1 MCAESES
8 LLSSEVMKRRS
19 VRPIRKRERGRRE
32 REERERGE
40 GGEAIQ
46 SDAPQHPRT
55 GKKVPPL
62 FQTLAWRADRSLPLL
77 LRVPLRLCARTS
89 FCGYFSTRGAHSSAC
104 LRAPHMDFKLCG
116 S

>member
-1 MCAESES
+1 MCAES

-19 VRPIRKRERGRRE
+19 VRPIREREE

-55 GKKVPPL
+55 EKKVPPL
-62 FQTLAWRADRSLPLL
+62 FQTLLARGELIGVFLCCSESHSERALGHLSADTFP
-77 LRVPLRLCARTS
+77 PEARTPPRVCVHRTWISS
-89 FCGYFSTRGAHSSAC
+89 FGG
-104 LRAPHMDFKLCG
+104 LR
-116 S
+116 

>member
-19 VRPIRKRERGRRE
+19 VRPIRERE
-32 REERERGE
+32 REGGEREGE

-77 LRVPLRLCARTS
+77 LRVPLRVCARTS